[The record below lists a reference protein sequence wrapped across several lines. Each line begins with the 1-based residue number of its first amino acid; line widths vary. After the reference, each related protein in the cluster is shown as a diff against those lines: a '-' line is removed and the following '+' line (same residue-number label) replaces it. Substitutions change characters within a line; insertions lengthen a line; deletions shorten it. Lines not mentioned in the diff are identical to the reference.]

1 MQTDKQTDI
10 TICAGRQIDR
20 DKKFNRQTSRQA
32 MCKEIDIQ
40 ADTLKQGADESN
52 SQAEAD
58 PQI

>member
-20 DKKFNRQTSRQA
+20 DKKKANRYTNIQA
-32 MCKEIDIQ
+32 MCKDKK
-40 ADTLKQGADESN
+40 ADTLTGADESN

-58 PQI
+58 NQI